1 MCPRAAK
8 PGEIA
13 SVLIRMRARK
23 LSLPFNDNCFHALFT
38 KMTGLFSSDLWLCG
52 TQGDTVLITL
62 NAVCKTSHRDRWSGE
77 GRGHKLRVIV
87 SLLLQTQQLFA
98 EV

>member
-1 MCPRAAK
+1 M
-8 PGEIA
+8 
-13 SVLIRMRARK
+13 
-23 LSLPFNDNCFHALFT
+23 
-38 KMTGLFSSDLWLCG
+38 
-52 TQGDTVLITL
+52 LITL

>member
-1 MCPRAAK
+1 M
-8 PGEIA
+8 
-13 SVLIRMRARK
+13 
-23 LSLPFNDNCFHALFT
+23 
-38 KMTGLFSSDLWLCG
+38 
-52 TQGDTVLITL
+52 LITL
-62 NAVCKTSHRDRWSGE
+62 NVVCKTSHRDRWSGE